1 MWLYDRETRV
11 VLDVNGAALAHYG
24 CNREVFLRKDAASL
38 MQAAPCA
45 RDDEPDGALLA
56 NDDVEFEMVSY
67 PVDFDG
73 RPAVLV
79 SARDVT
85 ALRRA
90 ERALGQAEQD
100 QRRMTAEF
108 EEHVRERTVQL
119 QAAVSE

>member
-1 MWLYDRETRV
+1 MWLYDRETRA
-11 VLDVNGAALAHYG
+11 VLDVTGAALAHYG
-24 CNREVFLRKDAASL
+24 CNREDFLRKDAASL
-38 MQAAPCA
+38 MQAAPSA
-45 RDDEPDGALLA
+45 RADEPDGAPIPA
-56 NDDVEFEMVSY
+56 NDDVELEMVSY

-100 QRRMTAEF
+100 
-108 EEHVRERTVQL
+108 
-119 QAAVSE
+119 